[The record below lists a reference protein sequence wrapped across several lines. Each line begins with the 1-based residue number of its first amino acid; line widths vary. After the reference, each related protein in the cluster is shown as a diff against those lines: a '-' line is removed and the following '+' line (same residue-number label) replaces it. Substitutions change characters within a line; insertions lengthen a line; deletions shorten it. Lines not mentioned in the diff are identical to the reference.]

1 MKPEAIALPRRS
13 AHGRYATLIAGFA
26 ALLCA
31 THASPARASALSDD
45 AHRVENAWVGASFAV
60 TRMSPRFL
68 ASGEAMPF
76 VMPYTLDGGGC
87 TTVGVLGTRTTD
99 FTLQFGRQENGLA
112 KPGDEEPDQTGRQS
126 IAGSAMLVRCGASRG
141 ELRNLVVRMKSP
153 QGAIEVLV
161 ADGPRPAPSIDSLLP
176 ERASGTTASTGRP
189 GPPPRVGPL
198 PQRIQ
203 IATKL
208 IRESGGKMAQQVELR
223 ADRQGAVQLRMHLVP
238 GCHRLL
244 AMPTLRAGGRT
255 RLSDTDMELRSPADE
270 DVLVRDRS
278 FATDA
283 VIDVCVGEPQV
294 YDVMIG
300 GVPPLGE
307 VTLLHGEWEIP
318 DGIPTAWAPRARA
331 AISHALQHRRS
342 PTLTVEPSWEG
353 LGASG
358 TTVITIPIEPGACY
372 LVGASAAAG
381 DVRAV
386 QVAARVGA
394 RLAADNGGGVVDAG
408 VVSFC
413 AGAERFARL
422 EIDAIGSRVTWVA
435 GAWKVART
443 PLGAEVLP

>member
-1 MKPEAIALPRRS
+1 
-13 AHGRYATLIAGFA
+13 
-26 ALLCA
+26 
-31 THASPARASALSDD
+31 
-45 AHRVENAWVGASFAV
+45 
-60 TRMSPRFL
+60 
-68 ASGEAMPF
+68 
-76 VMPYTLDGGGC
+76 
-87 TTVGVLGTRTTD
+87 
-99 FTLQFGRQENGLA
+99 
-112 KPGDEEPDQTGRQS
+112 
-126 IAGSAMLVRCGASRG
+126 
-141 ELRNLVVRMKSP
+141 
-153 QGAIEVLV
+153 
-161 ADGPRPAPSIDSLLP
+161 
-176 ERASGTTASTGRP
+176 
-189 GPPPRVGPL
+189 VGPL